1 MTYAWRRE
9 KGGLSFDPHFY
20 KLIHYTDKFITREQI
35 LQYIHPQDRER
46 FCARFLQSN
55 QYTNQREQYRCNFSG
70 KYQWWDSLQLCAQRR
85 ACGSGHRALQNRQEV
100 KDRETELIE
109 ARNIA
114 EQTELKE
121 SFLNKMS
128 HEIRTP
134 LNAIVGFSSI

>member
-1 MTYAWRRE
+1 MNGDGNGEALRALRYEHETLELAIEGGMTYAWRRE

-70 KYQWWDSLQLCAQRR
+70 KYQWWEFRYNYVLSD
-85 ACGSGHRALQNRQEV
+85 GHAAV
-100 KDRETELIE
+100 VT
-109 ARNIA
+109 
-114 EQTELKE
+114 
-121 SFLNKMS
+121 
-128 HEIRTP
+128 
-134 LNAIVGFSSI
+134 GFYKIYRK